1 MDEIRDF
8 LRSRSVAN
16 LTIVIINVA
25 VFLILSCFGDT
36 ENADFMA
43 AHGASYTPYIVQDGK
58 YYLLITS
65 MFLHFGLSHLFNN
78 MVVLIF
84 MGDILEK
91 KLGKIRYLL
100 IYFGGGIAGNCLSVY
115 MDIKR
120 AEFPVSAGASGAI
133 FAVMGA
139 ILWLVIKNKGK
150 LDDISGRKF
159 VLMIVLSVFQGYT
172 SMGVDNSA
180 HSGKRKA
187 ILPWCASIIPL
198 AIGSPR
204 PVPFGFVVTNGLKN
218 SVCCSLEMEAPS
230 FMISI

>member
-133 FAVMGA
+133 FGIAGLLLCIV
-139 ILWLVIKNKGK
+139 LLSKGHFEEIT

-180 HSGKRKA
+180 HIGGLIMGFLLCM
-187 ILPWCASIIPL
+187 ILSIGVKQSEDDYL
-198 AIGSPR
+198 
-204 PVPFGFVVTNGLKN
+204 TYD
-218 SVCCSLEMEAPS
+218 
-230 FMISI
+230 

>member
-43 AHGASYTPYIVQDGK
+43 AHGASYTPYIVQNGK
-58 YYLLITS
+58 YYL
-65 MFLHFGLSHLFNN
+65 LFNN

-180 HSGKRKA
+180 HIGGLIMGFLLCM
-187 ILPWCASIIPL
+187 ILSIGVKQSEDDYL
-198 AIGSPR
+198 
-204 PVPFGFVVTNGLKN
+204 TYD
-218 SVCCSLEMEAPS
+218 
-230 FMISI
+230 

>member
-91 KLGKIRYLL
+91 KLGKIRYCRKLPVRL
-100 IYFGGGIAGNCLSVY
+100 YGHKKSGISGFSGCIWCNFCCDGCNTVAGN
-115 MDIKR
+115 K
-120 AEFPVSAGASGAI
+120 
-133 FAVMGA
+133 
-139 ILWLVIKNKGK
+139 K
-150 LDDISGRKF
+150 
-159 VLMIVLSVFQGYT
+159 Q
-172 SMGVDNSA
+172 
-180 HSGKRKA
+180 RKA
-187 ILPWCASIIPL
+187 
-198 AIGSPR
+198 G
-204 PVPFGFVVTNGLKN
+204 
-218 SVCCSLEMEAPS
+218 
-230 FMISI
+230 

>member
-115 MDIKR
+115 MDIK
-120 AEFPVSAGASGAI
+120 SG
-133 FAVMGA
+133 
-139 ILWLVIKNKGK
+139 
-150 LDDISGRKF
+150 ISGF
-159 VLMIVLSVFQGYT
+159 
-172 SMGVDNSA
+172 
-180 HSGKRKA
+180 SGCIRCNFCCDGCNPVAGNKKQRKA
-187 ILPWCASIIPL
+187 
-198 AIGSPR
+198 G
-204 PVPFGFVVTNGLKN
+204 
-218 SVCCSLEMEAPS
+218 
-230 FMISI
+230 

>member
-133 FAVMGA
+133 FGIAGLLLCIVLLSKGHFEEITLRQLIFMMFFTLYHGFVESGVNNCAHIVGA
-139 ILWLVIKNKGK
+139 II
-150 LDDISGRKF
+150 
-159 VLMIVLSVFQGYT
+159 
-172 SMGVDNSA
+172 
-180 HSGKRKA
+180 
-187 ILPWCASIIPL
+187 
-198 AIGSPR
+198 
-204 PVPFGFVVTNGLKN
+204 GFVCGIIIFCQMKKN
-218 SVCCSLEMEAPS
+218 RAEGR
-230 FMISI
+230 

>member
-36 ENADFMA
+36 EN
-43 AHGASYTPYIVQDGK
+43 YIVQDGK

-180 HSGKRKA
+180 HIGGLIMGFLLCM
-187 ILPWCASIIPL
+187 ILSIGVKQSEDDYL
-198 AIGSPR
+198 
-204 PVPFGFVVTNGLKN
+204 TYD
-218 SVCCSLEMEAPS
+218 
-230 FMISI
+230 